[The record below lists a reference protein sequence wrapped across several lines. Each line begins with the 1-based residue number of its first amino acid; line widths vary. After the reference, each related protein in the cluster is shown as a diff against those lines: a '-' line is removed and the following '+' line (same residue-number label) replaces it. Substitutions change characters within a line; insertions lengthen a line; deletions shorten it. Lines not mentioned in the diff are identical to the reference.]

1 VLPDKLIK
9 VTRRRALKVT
19 LVVFVISL
27 LLLPF
32 DINFK
37 TGERLV
43 TTTTNYIAIV
53 LDVSLSMSA
62 KDVDPSRFIVAQ
74 RALDELIGTLEYAT
88 V

>member
-1 VLPDKLIK
+1 M
-9 VTRRRALKVT
+9 T